1 MQQGGLSPRR
11 EIAVGIRLGEKK
23 VLQQIERAIEEREME
38 LGGLEY
44 YQERRI
50 KDLVM
55 SGAKGEKLPWIG
67 EV

>member
-11 EIAVGIRLGEKK
+11 ETAVGIRLGEKK
-23 VLQQIERAIEEREME
+23 VLQQIKRAFEERETE
-38 LGGLEY
+38 LSGLEY

-55 SGAKGEKLPWIG
+55 SGAKGENLPWIG